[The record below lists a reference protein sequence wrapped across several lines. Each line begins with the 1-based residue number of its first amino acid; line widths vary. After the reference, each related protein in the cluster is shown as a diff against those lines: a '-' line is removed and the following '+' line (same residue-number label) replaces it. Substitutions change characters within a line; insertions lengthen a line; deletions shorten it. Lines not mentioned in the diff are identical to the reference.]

1 MITDLITNIN
11 MITDNIA
18 NINIIVMI
26 NDLILII

>member
-1 MITDLITNIN
+1 MITDFKTNIN